1 MTDLIRNFVSA
12 AAAAALA
19 AAGPCQAAAAQRSTP
34 PAPCLSLAELRAM
47 TTYAL
52 PSALDGVIRHCSP
65 YLAEGGFLRRSG
77 PGLVASYAAGRADA
91 WPGAKAAFLKLAGEK
106 EPESLDMVARMPDST
121 LQPFVEGM
129 IGGLVGSKLKPGQ
142 CVLAETM
149 IRLLAPLPPG
159 NTAELLSTIAAL
171 AADKPNKGVP
181 GPLAVCGG

>member
-1 MTDLIRNFVSA
+1 
-12 AAAAALA
+12 
-19 AAGPCQAAAAQRSTP
+19 
-34 PAPCLSLAELRAM
+34 
-47 TTYAL
+47 
-52 PSALDGVIRHCSP
+52 
-65 YLAEGGFLRRSG
+65 
-77 PGLVASYAAGRADA
+77 
-91 WPGAKAAFLKLAGEK
+91 
-106 EPESLDMVARMPDST
+106 MPDST